1 VSVAAASVDVAA
13 ALPELRHVEHEQNEG
28 GGVDSFRS
36 TLPEQN
42 EGGDGFRA
50 CTMQN
55 AYPGAKRLNGIDT
68 LCSILCLFS

>member
-1 VSVAAASVDVAA
+1 VSVAAASVDVVA

-42 EGGDGFRA
+42 EGSDGFMGR
-50 CTMQN
+50 N
-55 AYPGAKRLNGIDT
+55 FGLR
-68 LCSILCLFS
+68 ILHFFD